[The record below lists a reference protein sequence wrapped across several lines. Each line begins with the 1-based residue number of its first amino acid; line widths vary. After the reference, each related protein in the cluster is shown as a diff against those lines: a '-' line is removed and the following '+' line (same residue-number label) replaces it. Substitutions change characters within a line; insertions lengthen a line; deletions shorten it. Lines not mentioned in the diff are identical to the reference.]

1 MIRQLRRTAGRT
13 LRRLGWRRGGV
24 ELDASWYDRAYARGG
39 NYAEPY
45 ASSIHYPVWTVIVD
59 RVRRLGRPSMLD
71 IGCGPGQFAD
81 MLADHGIDRYVG
93 FDFSR
98 TAIEIAERR
107 ARPGHAFRVADATD
121 PTSYHDVQADVV
133 VCIEVL
139 EHVDR
144 DDLVLRHAPAGAVFI
159 GTVPS
164 FDYPGH
170 VRHFADVE
178 AVLDRYAAWIEDLE
192 ILPIAVPDAPDCR
205 WYLMQG
211 RLPATTSA

>member
-1 MIRQLRRTAGRT
+1 MSRLRRAAGRS

-39 NYAEPY
+39 NYDEPY

-59 RVRRLGRPSMLD
+59 RLRPLGAPSILD

-81 MLADHGIDRYVG
+81 MLADHGIDRYLG
-93 FDFSR
+93 LDFSG
-98 TAIEIAERR
+98 TAIEIARKR
-107 ARPGHAFRVADATD
+107 ARGGHEFRVADATD
-121 PTSYHDVQADVV
+121 ATSYEGVETEVA
-133 VCIEVL
+133 VCMEVL

-144 DDLVLRHAPAGAVFI
+144 DDLVLRHAPAGALFI

-170 VRHFADVE
+170 VRHFEDAD
-178 AVLDRYAAWIEDLE
+178 AVRARYHEWIDELE
-192 ILPIAVPDAPDCR
+192 ISTIAVPHAPDCR

-211 RLPATTSA
+211 RLPGKRSE

>member
-133 VCIEVL
+133 VCMEVL

-178 AVLDRYAAWIEDLE
+178 AVRDRYAAWIEDLE